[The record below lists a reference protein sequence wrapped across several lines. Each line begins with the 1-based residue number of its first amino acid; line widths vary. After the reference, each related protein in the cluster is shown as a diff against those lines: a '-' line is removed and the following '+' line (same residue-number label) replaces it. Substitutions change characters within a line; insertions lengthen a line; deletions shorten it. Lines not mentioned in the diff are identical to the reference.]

1 MPIEVLFRSAA
12 LWMNLKTQF
21 GFLFISQANME
32 LKKFRNK
39 YNLEL
44 IPASHENIL
53 LGNLVWDPLIGKPR
67 FDHPGMPEHIFNA
80 FFDADIISRENWTK
94 GIKDLRREKIANAH
108 LADRIIHMESN
119 VINTLEHPMI
129 KQLEQRFEI

>member
-1 MPIEVLFRSAA
+1 
-12 LWMNLKTQF
+12 
-21 GFLFISQANME
+21 ME

-53 LGNLVWDPLIGKPR
+53 LGTLVWDPLIGKPK

-80 FFDADIISRENWTK
+80 FLDADIVSRQNWTK
-94 GIKDLRREKIANAH
+94 GIKDLEQKFE
-108 LADRIIHMESN
+108 LKN
-119 VINTLEHPMI
+119 VLSFHFGNDFLHFRARTA
-129 KQLEQRFEI
+129 QRSCRGNNQ